1 MPPRFLADG
10 HIAALDVQY
19 DDPRARVAC
28 VVFRHWTDVAPSRSL
43 TTTVDNV
50 APYEPGSFFKRELP
64 CLLAALD
71 LVTEPLSAIVI
82 DGYVVLSDDG
92 RPGLGAHLFD
102 ALDRSIPIVG
112 VAKTA
117 FVGSSFAQPV
127 LRGESTHPLFVTAA
141 GISHEGAAQS
151 IASMHGPYRMPTLL
165 KLVDSL
171 ARGRLGEGRGLHQ
184 P

>member
-1 MPPRFLADG
+1 MPPRFGPDG
-10 HIAALDVQY
+10 HIAAFDVQY

-28 VVFRHWTDVAPSRSL
+28 VVFRQWGDGIAARSFS
-43 TTTVDNV
+43 TSIEGV

-64 CLLAALD
+64 CLLAAID

-92 RPGLGAHLFD
+92 RPGLGAHLYD
-102 ALDRSIPIVG
+102 ALDRSIPIIG

-127 LRGESTHPLFVTAA
+127 LRGESSHPLFVTAA
-141 GISHEGAAQS
+141 GVSPESAAQS
-151 IASMHGPYRMPTLL
+151 IVSMHGPYRMPTLL

-171 ARGRLGEGRGLHQ
+171 ARGR
-184 P
+184 